1 MYCVVV
7 IWYRCDSVCCG
18 EAWRGVVVLSGV
30 VVLRDSGCVEWCCGV
45 AWLWRNGMI
54 L

>member
-7 IWYRCDSVCCG
+7 IWYRCGSVCCG
-18 EAWRGVVVLSGV
+18 EAWRGVVVL
-30 VVLRDSGCVEWCCGV
+30 RDSGCVEWCGGV